1 MKRATLLL
9 LLLITFH
16 CILYSQN
23 KTEKYFN
30 SNFENISKKEFDD
43 FILND
48 NYLYNVFEHKNQFE
62 YILYQRKTRG
72 KLALEEL
79 NKLNNSLIK
88 KGTLDN
94 NITII
99 IYYPGKDDCNGMERI
114 STWNIFDTD
123 YLRKIK
129 KINSVNNFWIYKSDE
144 NLKYYQPNK
153 VDWKN
158 DNDQV
163 VEKLFFKMHYPCF
176 SSAVIDKDGNYI
188 LNLGEFGKQHIWED
202 VIELTK

>member
-43 FILND
+43 LILKD
-48 NYLYNVFEHKNQFE
+48 NYLYNVFELKNQFE

-79 NKLNNSLIK
+79 NKLIAWKHDARFSNASKNISL
-88 KGTLDN
+88 N
-94 NITII
+94 
-99 IYYPGKDDCNGMERI
+99 
-114 STWNIFDTD
+114 
-123 YLRKIK
+123 
-129 KINSVNNFWIYKSDE
+129 WI
-144 NLKYYQPNK
+144 
-153 VDWKN
+153 W
-158 DNDQV
+158 
-163 VEKLFFKMHYPCF
+163 
-176 SSAVIDKDGNYI
+176 
-188 LNLGEFGKQHIWED
+188 
-202 VIELTK
+202 